1 MQNQQQILTNTD
13 RVTDRKTSNNQFWEK
28 KPRSFC
34 YLPTA
39 LCRLNLSFCWKES
52 HPQFQGKIIAT
63 AVLDKDENCL

>member
-1 MQNQQQILTNTD
+1 MLTELQTEKQATINCGE
-13 RVTDRKTSNNQFWEK
+13 KT
-28 KPRSFC
+28 RSFC

-52 HPQFQGKIIAT
+52 HPKFQGKIIAT